1 MRAELTGSS
10 WQAVPRSIHGRAMLI
25 GATNHSGTSKS
36 AKAFRDL
43 ANPLSNLLRLAMK
56 KSAAS
61 STLVV
66 RRMRYTLAPERAK
79 IYTRGNSDSVGLHS
93 KGMSVAWFDWV
104 ARLYIQ
110 AKYCQEKYL
119 EYLE

>member
-1 MRAELTGSS
+1 
-10 WQAVPRSIHGRAMLI
+10 MLI

-36 AKAFRDL
+36 AKAFCDL

-61 STLVV
+61 STLV

-79 IYTRGNSDSVGLHS
+79 DL
-93 KGMSVAWFDWV
+93 
-104 ARLYIQ
+104 
-110 AKYCQEKYL
+110 
-119 EYLE
+119 